1 MSKRILFSIFA
12 AAICFSI
19 AIVSAQQKPSAQI
32 DPANVLIGTWEGTVD
47 GVRDNGR
54 TVIIRS
60 IKRTENGWEAQ
71 GFYAT
76 SASKGRGE
84 RMTFEVS
91 RQDDDVV
98 VEFVTSQK
106 NPGKLKLMD
115 ERHMEGTMNFVLA
128 GRTTNRLIKLEKV
141 DSKKADSN

>member
-1 MSKRILFSIFA
+1 MIKRILCSLFA
-12 AAICFSI
+12 VAICST
-19 AIVSAQQKPSAQI
+19 AIVFALEKASAQI
-32 DPANVLIGTWEGTVD
+32 DPRNVLIGTWEGTVD

-54 TVIIRS
+54 TIIIRS
-60 IKRTENGWEAQ
+60 VKPNENGWEAQ

-91 RQDDDVV
+91 RQGDDII

-106 NPGKLKLMD
+106 NPGKLKLLD
-115 ERHMEGTMNFVLA
+115 DRHMEGTMNFVLA
-128 GRTTNRLIKLEKV
+128 GRTTNRVIKLEKV
-141 DSKKADSN
+141 ESKKAVSN